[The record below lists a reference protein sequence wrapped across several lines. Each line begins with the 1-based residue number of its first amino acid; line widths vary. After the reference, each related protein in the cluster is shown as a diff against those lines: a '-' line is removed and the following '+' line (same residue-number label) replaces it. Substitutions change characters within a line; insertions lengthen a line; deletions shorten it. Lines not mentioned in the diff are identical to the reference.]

1 MRVASARGQEE
12 PREVPGLPEGTLH
25 ALQAVL
31 HGARLLVVHRGTGS
45 ALSALDEAFRPSR
58 LLGVELTAD
67 EALHRVAITEPAA
80 AFDGVFLLGLLPL
93 FADPSAELFEEVAR
107 VLRVGGLVVA
117 STPRQPEMGSTIPE
131 WALKKINDSLSI
143 TLELTRG
150 RFELQELRSG
160 VRGVGRMLIVARKK

>member
-1 MRVASARGQEE
+1 MRVASREE

-31 HGARLLVVHRGTGS
+31 HGARLLDIHRGGTNSAG
-45 ALSALDEAFRPSR
+45 ALSDAFRPSQ
-58 LLGVELTAD
+58 LSALELAPD
-67 EALHRVAITEPAA
+67 EALHRVIIPEPSA

-107 VLRVGGLVVA
+107 VLRVGGIVIA
-117 STPRQPEMGSTIPE
+117 STPREPEMVGAIPE
-131 WALKKINDSLSI
+131 WALKKINDSLSV

-150 RFELQELRSG
+150 RFDLQELRSG
-160 VRGVGRMLIVARKK
+160 VRGVGRMLIVARKR